1 MNSYKI
7 MLKANLKLLL
17 RSKFTFFLLFFIPV
31 LATLVL
37 NIPVN
42 SNEVTA
48 QTKLSVLI
56 IDASKSKLSQT
67 MIERL
72 SSNESL
78 AIECKEDSIL
88 SSKDPNTFFTETAN
102 RSTIRAFIYI
112 PSDFENRILAGET
125 KNLVTL
131 YDRGNDE
138 RLKILNVT
146 LQSILSRFYWFS
158 SASRGDSKIFYDLLG
173 SANMNQTKKEVVM
186 LDPSSNML
194 TYRTSPE
201 VQTLRYFI
209 AIICA
214 AIVFGA
220 NSIVGLFI
228 TEKDNL
234 VFKRITLSRTRPIT
248 YIGAKLSLGVISL
261 VIQTLVMVIAIKTLT
276 HSSLDISLA
285 QIGLLILGLGLVFLS
300 MSICLGVCL
309 NSIEKINY
317 FAFCM
322 IVLSSMLSGLYFPI
336 EVSPKW
342 MQNIALLFPQRWFI
356 YTADQLT
363 LGNTNA
369 LYLYFAVTFGFMVF
383 FISLTLLGYKI
394 NNKYSTGV

>member
-1 MNSYKI
+1 